1 MDRVCIPLIFV
12 MLFLFLLM
20 ASSEEEEVKHALVDF
35 MGKLSPASREPNFGW
50 NVTSDPC
57 TDKWKGVS
65 CDSQLRSVRR
75 IVLDKFNL
83 TGVLD
88 ADSLCKTKS
97 LFVLSLK
104 DNSVGGEIQK
114 ELSNCRY
121 LTHLFLSGNRF
132 LGNLPTS
139 LSGLGNLKRIDL
151 SNNDLSGKLPDLLRV
166 SGLLSF
172 LAQNNQLSGQIPNFD
187 FSNLLQFNVSNNN
200 FTGPIPDVNGRFNE
214 SSFSGNPGLCGQPLP
229 NVCLEPP
236 PAKKESK
243 SSSKNKALI
252 YSGYGILG
260 FGILLLV
267 ALKLLKKQK
276 PKKKLEVGNSSDKIS
291 DTSSEPKTR
300 RYRSE
305 YSITSVESGK
315 NSSSLV
321 VLSHPLV
328 KGLKFDDLLRAPAEL
343 VGRSKHGTVYKVTLN
358 GGVTLAVKRIK
369 DWGMPR
375 ADFAKRMQRIGRV
388 KHPNVLPIVA
398 YYCSKQEKLLAYA
411 FQQNGSLFKLL
422 HDSQNGQLF
431 DWGSR
436 INVAASI
443 AQALAFMHEALRDDG
458 IAHGNLKSSNIL
470 LNKDMDPCISE
481 YGLMVVDACQ
491 DQSLLSQTDS
501 FKSNA
506 DPSGGHAYSTFKV
519 DIYSFGVILLE
530 LLTGNFVQNVG
541 FDLARWVQS
550 VVREEWTVEVFDKA
564 LVSEGANEER
574 MVNLLQVALKCTNPA
589 PDARP
594 SIDQVATMVNL
605 IKEEEE
611 RSLCSDP

>member
-12 MLFLFLLM
+12 MLFLFFLM

-88 ADSLCKTKS
+88 TDSLCKSKS
-97 LFVLSLK
+97 LFCP
-104 DNSVGGEIQK
+104 
-114 ELSNCRY
+114 ELEGQQRGRRD
-121 LTHLFLSGNRF
+121 T
-132 LGNLPTS
+132 
-139 LSGLGNLKRIDL
+139 KRVV
-151 SNNDLSGKLPDLLRV
+151 KLP
-166 SGLLSF
+166 
-172 LAQNNQLSGQIPNFD
+172 NNQLSGQIPNFD

-200 FTGPIPDVNGRFNE
+200 FTGPIPDVNGRFSE

-243 SSSKNKALI
+243 AQTKT
-252 YSGYGILG
+252 
-260 FGILLLV
+260 
-267 ALKLLKKQK
+267 
-276 PKKKLEVGNSSDKIS
+276 KKKLEVGNSSDKIS

-315 NSSSLV
+315 NSSSLI
-321 VLSHPLV
+321 VLPNPVV

-343 VGRSKHGTVYKVTLN
+343 VGRSKHGTVYKVTLS

-369 DWGMPR
+369 DWGCHGMAASSSFFMR
-375 ADFAKRMQRIGRV
+375 LKMA
-388 KHPNVLPIVA
+388 
-398 YYCSKQEKLLAYA
+398 S
-411 FQQNGSLFKLL
+411 
-422 HDSQNGQLF
+422 LF

-481 YGLMVVDACQ
+481 YGLMVVDTCQ

-506 DPSGGHAYSTFKV
+506 DPSGDRAYSTFKV

-530 LLTGNFVQNVG
+530 LLTGKLVQNVG

-594 SIDQVATMVNL
+594 SIDQVAKMVNL